1 MMAGLVG
8 ILVFLIVYIF
18 YLQIINKKQV
28 STGAHTKNVLEQL
41 RAESIHL
48 NAKRDNFIETME
60 ILKADVNES
69 KLFKGLSYLPL
80 GKKLIVKLVRA
91 GKQNSAAAFLSFF
104 AILFLLCVSFVLWK
118 KLGLIYWL
126 IAIIMP
132 VWLCNKWLDR
142 IIKKRNIKFI
152 NMFPDVLDMIV
163 RSVKSGFPV
172 SSAINMVVENMDD
185 PVKSEF
191 RQLSDEIALGR
202 SLSDALDRLSVRIN
216 EQDIKFFVVVL
227 KIQQETGGNLAEI
240 MSNLSGIIRQRK
252 QLRHKIMAM
261 TSEGRITGYILAA
274 IPIFVF
280 GLLFFMSPKHLQPLF
295 STDLGNQILGGAIG
309 LVVLSQ
315 IIVRK
320 MVNIDI

>member
-1 MMAGLVG
+1 M
-8 ILVFLIVYIF
+8 
-18 YLQIINKKQV
+18 
-28 STGAHTKNVLEQL
+28 LEQV

-69 KLFKGLSYLPL
+69 KLFKGLSYLPF

-104 AILFLLCVSFVLWK
+104 AILFLLCVGFVLWK
-118 KLGLIYWL
+118 KLGLIYWM

-142 IIKKRNIKFI
+142 IIQKRNIKFI

-261 TSEGRITGYILAA
+261 TSEGRITGYILAV

-280 GLLFFMSPKHLQPLF
+280 GVLFFASPKHLQPLF
-295 STDLGNQILGGAIG
+295 NTDLGNQILGGAIG